1 MSSIKA
7 RNRAGSPSSPMDDT
21 IEVRLLPSIQ
31 AAHDEREYN
40 LNRASPKTAEP
51 RTMPDVSAATRRERD
66 IWGTSPLDR
75 SPRRSPAS
83 GYPNLENPEDSTQKR
98 KRSPSMEKMTYRP
111 EAQRVRSRQYQQH
124 QRRESELLPRI
135 LTATETAAAAIATVS
150 AAAAVSAPGASR
162 EKELEPLRASA
173 EPRDTYDLP
182 RERGYTAARAYAD
195 EEREQQQRR
204 EEQQREQQRVDMWI
218 SQTNHEGRQSK
229 PPFDPAAYHQ
239 RSGSMQSPANEHAA
253 NDSHQQDNSAPH
265 ASASPQSEYGAN
277 SPDDDER
284 TPIYGTAFS
293 PGNQKIG
300 PPLQQTDP
308 KRRKRNFSNRT
319 KTGCLTCRKRKKKCD
334 ETKPECSNCVRGGF
348 ICAGYPPQ
356 KGPWGKPDPA
366 KPTVQIESK
375 DPTYVPPGAYG
386 MPSPVNGLQGGTF
399 PQQRRESLPLYRG
412 QALRIEPPQGRLLL
426 SDDDRP
432 TASTLPS
439 ALTSADSHNKLSALS
454 AFSAPANVFPT
465 PISAATTTPFP
476 DRTPKENQR
485 VPPLHDLKRGSD
497 PETPQM
503 LTPLPQI
510 NIHPSGSPPY
520 RQPSPQQSQ
529 QLPRQ
534 LPQPQVLHHRQHSQI
549 ELPRPHEH
557 ERELDHGIQQ
567 HEHSMQHA
575 PQNPHQS
582 HPQLP
587 SPQQFH
593 PQHPQHRQHQ
603 QHQQYQPHQHPAHH
617 PSQPMP
623 EHRSQPPLHR
633 QPRQGPL
640 HQDPM
645 AAERQPR
652 FLHQFTQQSHMPQQQ
667 QQPMPA
673 PAPAPLKQEQ
683 QQQQQQQPLET
694 VDDGPESRE
703 AEEARAASRRN
714 VPFFSTVPGPR
725 REMEEM
731 LAGRPFYQFD
741 NQLVDARERCVAA
754 CWKFNNS
761 TNPNIGVSQSERSRL
776 FKEILQP
783 RGSEIH
789 GPPGAVGDQVVVDAP
804 FHADYGYN
812 ISIGNAVHIGRNCHF
827 SDAMPIS
834 IGHRV
839 TIGPNVS
846 FFTAA
851 PSTDP
856 MERDGVHSALQGR
869 RITIE
874 DDVFIGGNV
883 TILAGVRVG
892 KGAVIGA
899 GSVVTSSATATLLS

>member
-1 MSSIKA
+1 
-7 RNRAGSPSSPMDDT
+7 MDDT
-21 IEVRLLPSIQ
+21 IEVRLPPSIQ
-31 AAHDEREYN
+31 AAHDEGEYS
-40 LNRASPKTAEP
+40 LNRVSPKTAEP

-98 KRSPSMEKMTYRP
+98 KRSPSMEESPYRH
-111 EAQRVRSRQYQQH
+111 ESQRVRSHQHQQH
-124 QRRESELLPRI
+124 QRSESDLPRI
-135 LTATETAAAAIATVS
+135 LTATETAAAAIAAVSAVS
-150 AAAAVSAPGASR
+150 AASGVSR
-162 EKELEPLRASA
+162 EKEPEPLRTSA
-173 EPRDTYDLP
+173 ESRDSYDLA
-182 RERGYTAARAYAD
+182 RGRDYTARSYVD
-195 EEREQQQRR
+195 EEHEQQHRREQQHREQQQR
-204 EEQQREQQRVDMWI
+204 EQQQREHQQREHHHVDKWI
-218 SQTNHEGRQSK
+218 SQTSRDDRQSG
-229 PPFDPAAYHQ
+229 PAYDNAAYH
-239 RSGSMQSPANEHAA
+239 RSSGSMQSPAEENSA
-253 NDSHQQDNSAPH
+253 NDSRQREKSVPR
-265 ASASPQSEYGAN
+265 ASVSPQSEYGGN

-284 TPIYGTAFS
+284 PAMYGSSYS
-293 PGNQKIG
+293 PSTQKIG

-356 KGPWGKPDPA
+356 KGHWGKPDPA

-386 MPSPVNGLQGGTF
+386 MPGPLNGLQGGTF
-399 PQQRRESLPLYRG
+399 HQQRRESLPLYRG

-476 DRTPKENQR
+476 DRTPKEYQR

-497 PETPQM
+497 PETPQL

-510 NIHPSGSPPY
+510 NIHRTGTPPY

-529 QLPRQ
+529 QLP
-534 LPQPQVLHHRQHSQI
+534 QPQGLHHRQHSQN
-549 ELPRPHEH
+549 EPHRPHEH
-557 ERELDHGIQQ
+557 ERDHEHSIQQ

-582 HPQLP
+582 HQLP

-593 PQHPQHRQHQ
+593 PQH
-603 QHQQYQPHQHPAHH
+603 QHPAHH
-617 PSQPMP
+617 PNQPMP

-640 HQDPM
+640 HQEPM
-645 AAERQPR
+645 STDRQPR
-652 FLHQFTQQSHMPQQQ
+652 FLHQFSSQSHLPPQQQ
-667 QQPMPA
+667 QQ
-673 PAPAPLKQEQ
+673 K
-683 QQQQQQQPLET
+683 PLENA
-694 VDDGPESRE
+694 DIGPESRE

-731 LAGRPFYQFD
+731 HAGRPFYQFD
-741 NQLVDARERCVAA
+741 NELVDARERCVAA

-789 GPPGAVGDQVVVDAP
+789 GPAGAVGDQVVVDAP

-834 IGHRV
+834 VGHRV

-883 TILAGVRVG
+883 TILAGVRIG
-892 KGAVIGA
+892 KGAVVGA
-899 GSVVTSSATATLLS
+899 GSVVTSDLPGFTVSHGNPAVVRRGTNQA